1 MADGL
6 AEALAGLTV
15 SPAENPYGIASI
27 GIGSAAPNLIT
38 PYTSPGAAVGIGLGS
53 VLLQSLLG
61 YQARQSALQDTIQA
75 NSLANQMLK
84 MQTPEER
91 TSFIGGLDVSPDI
104 GGRLSTLSTALTQQE
119 LASKAA
125 LAQQQAKF
133 KQDVTL
139 EAIKKGAIPPEFA
152 NLFGKSVEEQLAPK
166 PKEGIFGEYETTAQK
181 RDRLIKQAKGL
192 GLPPSERLDYAT
204 KNLKTEE
211 TQTKTAL
218 ENINKIRQSVAN
230 ADAMISKATAGIA
243 GAGETGGPA
252 LIKSVRE
259 LASGM
264 YQYLPTKG
272 GLEEEQQRAA
282 QKELDSIRPDVVLA
296 LKSPGSISE
305 YENQL
310 YIGSGP
316 SSANT
321 PAENMRLLGNMIELN
336 KLNNEYANFLETYV
350 QDKGDAAGADL
361 IWNKYKKDQV
371 LKNNQINPDR
381 LPWETYFAQQKGEQ
395 AVPMPQVETDI
406 EQRKAFL
413 RQQIAQKEAEKQAR
427 LQQGR

>member
-1 MADGL
+1 MATL
-6 AEALAGLTV
+6 EEALYGLNF
-15 SPAENPYGIASI
+15 SPAQTGYGIGQQALAQATPQLINPYGSTGQAI
-27 GIGSAAPNLIT
+27 GIS
-38 PYTSPGAAVGIGLGS
+38 LGS

-61 YQARQSALQDTIQA
+61 YQARSQAAQDTLQA
-75 NSLANQMLK
+75 NTLANQM
-84 MQTPEER
+84 MSMTTPQAR
-91 TSFIGGLDVSPDI
+91 TDFIGGLDASPDI

-125 LAQQQAKF
+125 SAQQQAKF

-139 EAIKKGAIPPEFA
+139 EAIKQGARPPEFA
-152 NLFGKSVEEQLAPK
+152 NLFGKSVEEQLAPP

-218 ENINKIRQSVAN
+218 ENINKIRQSVGN

-252 LIKSVRE
+252 LISSVRE

-264 YQYLPTKG
+264 YQYAPTEG
-272 GLEEEQQRAA
+272 GLKEKQQRAS
-282 QKELDSIRPDVVLA
+282 QKELDSIRPEVVKE
-296 LKSPGSISE
+296 LKSPGAVSNFE
-305 YENQL
+305 TQML
-310 YIGSGP
+310 IGAGP

-321 PAENMRLLGNMIELN
+321 PTENARLLQNMIEIN
-336 KLNNEYANFLETYV
+336 KLNNEYANFVETYV
-350 QDKGDAAGADL
+350 QDKGDASGADL
-361 IWNKYKKDQV
+361 LWNKYKKDQV
-371 LKNNQINPDR
+371 LKNNQINPNR

-395 AVPMPQVETDI
+395 LPPMPQVETDI
-406 EQRKAFL
+406 EQRKAVL